1 MLNSEY
7 AEDLF
12 VKFYYL
18 VALQKFPVQGQDF
31 SPICS
36 FYEKISSGEAL
47 TKNQANF
54 LVKLLEKYKNISA
67 THGLDY
73 RSNLSE
79 LKFKNDFRV
88 LDLSKK
94 VYVENRNGKL
104 EICLKFPYQL
114 KDVFEKEIN
123 VNLPT
128 SERVSHWDPQDKVRR
143 LSLYDFNLI
152 AIYEFAVRHNF
163 EIDDTF
169 MNVVSEIEEIWQNAD
184 DVSPFSDID
193 VDKVVL
199 RNASDETLEWW
210 ENNKSGIVSQ
220 DLLLAKS
227 MGFFYHGKA
236 LTYTEKISS
245 HLENMFWIKT
255 NEEFFKLANCF
266 TDKIVIVLDRTS
278 KTLSWL
284 QAFVSAADK
293 FPKLRN
299 EIRVC
304 FRDNKDST
312 SGLNDWIKSAGV
324 GGKVEDGKILIFESK
339 PAKWL
344 FKQQENVIMLV
355 TNNIYPPTNNLAR
368 DWFHSHP
375 CVVYLGDTRPTE
387 TKGHRIVEL

>member
-12 VKFYYL
+12 VKFYFL
-18 VALQKFPVQGQDF
+18 VATQKFSVQGQDF

-36 FYEKISSGEAL
+36 FYEKISSNESL

-54 LVKLLEKYKNISA
+54 LVKLLEKYKNICA
-67 THGLDY
+67 TNGLDY
-73 RSNLSE
+73 RANLSD
-79 LKFKNDFRV
+79 LKFKNEFRV

-114 KDVFEKEIN
+114 KDVFDKEIN
-123 VNLPT
+123 VNLPN

-184 DVSPFSDID
+184 EVSRYSDIE

-199 RNASDETLEWW
+199 RNANNETLEWW

-227 MGFFYHGKA
+227 MGFFYHGKP
-236 LTYTEKISS
+236 LTYTEKMSS

-255 NEEFFKLANCF
+255 NEEFFKLTNCF
-266 TDKIVIVLDRTS
+266 TDKIVIILDRTS
-278 KTLSWL
+278 KTLPWL
-284 QAFVSAADK
+284 QEFVAAADK
-293 FPKLRN
+293 FSKLRN

-312 SGLNDWIKSAGV
+312 SGLNGWIKSAGV